1 MTTLEY
7 ILYLSLCTASIS
19 YTITWAGIF
28 EGLRKQISK
37 LGNWFEDL
45 IHCPYCLGHYI
56 ALAIMLVTYNNCS
69 QYFIPVSKS
78 IVLNFIIS
86 WFSIMCVTSILHCV
100 MLIAYKPVSEY
111 LTVLKIR
118 KYNKQFRNDEEDE
131 G

>member
-28 EGLRKQISK
+28 EGLRKRISK

-56 ALAIMLVTYNNCS
+56 ALVIMLVTYNNCS